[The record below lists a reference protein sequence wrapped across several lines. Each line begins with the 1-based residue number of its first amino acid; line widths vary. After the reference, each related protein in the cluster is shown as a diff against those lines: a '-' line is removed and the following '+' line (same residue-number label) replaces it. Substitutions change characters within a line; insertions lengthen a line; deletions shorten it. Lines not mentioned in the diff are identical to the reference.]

1 MFALRRHQ
9 ALNTTIHQD
18 RIEKAILPAYEDML
32 SSLCLDS
39 AKISKMEYSF
49 PAFTEKNYEKEY
61 KWNRHRL
68 RRQNGMPKV
77 KRLST
82 WQHRRVSVRLTSV

>member
-9 ALNTTIHQD
+9 ALNTTNHQD
-18 RIEKAILPAYEDML
+18 RIEKAISPAYEDML

-39 AKISKMEYSF
+39 AKISKYAQSI
-49 PAFTEKNYEKEY
+49 PAFTEKNYGKDY

-68 RRQNGMPKV
+68 RRQKGMPEV

-82 WQHRRVSVRLTSV
+82 WQHRKVSNRLTPV

>member
-9 ALNTTIHQD
+9 ALNTTNHQD
-18 RIEKAILPAYEDML
+18 RIEKAISPAYEDML

-39 AKISKMEYSF
+39 EMISKYEQSI
-49 PAFTEKNYEKEY
+49 PAFTEKNYGKDY

-68 RRQNGMPKV
+68 RRQKGMPEV

-82 WQHRRVSVRLTSV
+82 RQHRKVSNRLTPV

>member
-9 ALNTTIHQD
+9 ALNTTNHQD
-18 RIEKAILPAYEDML
+18 RTNKAIFPAYEGML

-39 AKISKMEYSF
+39 AMISKYEQSI
-49 PAFTEKNYEKEY
+49 PAFTEKNYVKEY

-68 RRQNGMPKV
+68 RRQKGMPEV

-82 WQHRRVSVRLTSV
+82 RQHRKVSNRLTPV

>member
-9 ALNTTIHQD
+9 ALNTTNHQY
-18 RIEKAILPAYEDML
+18 RTNKAIFPAYEGML

-39 AKISKMEYSF
+39 AKISKEEQSI
-49 PAFTEKNYEKEY
+49 PAFTERINGKDY

-68 RRQNGMPKV
+68 
-77 KRLST
+77 
-82 WQHRRVSVRLTSV
+82 